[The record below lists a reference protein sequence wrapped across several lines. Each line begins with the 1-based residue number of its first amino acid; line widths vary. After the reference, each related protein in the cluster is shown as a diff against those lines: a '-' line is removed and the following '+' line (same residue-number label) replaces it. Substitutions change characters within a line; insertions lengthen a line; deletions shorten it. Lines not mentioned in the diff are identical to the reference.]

1 VTQGIVGNSGRENIM
16 ATHHS
21 DHGLADLSEDEC
33 WTLLRAA
40 PLGRLATAVVDA
52 ATGNVSIDV
61 FPVNFVIH
69 SGAIYF
75 RSGPGSKLMDI
86 AANDR
91 VAFEA
96 DGDSGSSSWSVVVHG
111 RAHRLSMDLEIE
123 ESGVLELE
131 ALHPTDKWNYVR
143 IDVDSVTGIRFRQ

>member
-1 VTQGIVGNSGRENIM
+1 M
-16 ATHHS
+16 ATHNS
-21 DHGLADLSEDEC
+21 DHGVDHVSEEEC
-33 WTLLRAA
+33 WNLLSTA
-40 PLGRLATAVVDA
+40 PLGRLATAAVDA

-69 SGAIYF
+69 DGAIFF

-96 DGDSGSSSWSVVVHG
+96 DGNSDSVNWSVVAHG
-111 RAHRLSMDLEIE
+111 RAHRLSMDREIE

-131 ALHPTDKWNYVR
+131 AVHPTDKWNYVR
-143 IDVDSVTGIRFRQ
+143 IDVDSITGIRFRR